1 MSKKKASDKLHEEVE
16 TVEEEQ
22 VSLESEDDE
31 TVDEILEPSEER
43 DLEKEERDLEKELAD
58 ALIEAEN
65 LRDQLLRAAAE
76 NENFKKR
83 IERERA
89 SSLKYAGEQIFRE
102 MLPVVD
108 NLERAVA
115 HQGGTDGDSAEKN
128 LGALVEGVELT
139 LKSLISTLEKFQVKP
154 IESVGEKFDPKH
166 HEALTMEA
174 SDLVPATHVL
184 NEFEKGYYYKDRL
197 LRAAKVVVSS
207 GKLEADSEA

>member
-16 TVEEEQ
+16 IIEEDQISLEREDGEAEEE
-22 VSLESEDDE
+22 VLESSED
-31 TVDEILEPSEER
+31 
-43 DLEKEERDLEKELAD
+43 RDLEKELAD
-58 ALIEAEN
+58 ALIEAAN
-65 LRDQLLRAAAE
+65 LRDKMLRAAAE

-83 IERERA
+83 IERERS

-115 HQGGTDGDSAEKN
+115 HQGGASGDSAEKN

-139 LKSLISTLEKFQVKP
+139 LKSLVSTLDKFQVKP

-166 HEALTMEA
+166 HQALTMEA

-207 GKLEADSEA
+207 GKSDTDLEG